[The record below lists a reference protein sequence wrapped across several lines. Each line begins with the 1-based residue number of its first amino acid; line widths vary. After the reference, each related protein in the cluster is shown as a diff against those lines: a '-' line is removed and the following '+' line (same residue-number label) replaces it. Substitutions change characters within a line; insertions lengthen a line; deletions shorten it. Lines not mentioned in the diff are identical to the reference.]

1 MTKLIV
7 VILIIF
13 SACGSSP
20 SALAAEEKELKFITK
35 VTSYSTFVLPA
46 FTTVQTFKD
55 SSNSFSS
62 RDKKVLLDAQGDA
75 ALFVGTDGATRGVM
89 LESALEV
96 LRGKGLNHT
105 DMALATW
112 LISYPVSSPTE
123 DSDGASPFGGTS

>member
-1 MTKLIV
+1 MTKLIAV
-7 VILIIF
+7 MLIIF
-13 SACGSSP
+13 SAWWSSP
-20 SALAAEEKELKFITK
+20 PALASEEKELKFMTK
-35 VTSYSTFVLPA
+35 VTSYSSFVLPA
-46 FTTVQTFKD
+46 FTTVHTLKD

-105 DMALATW
+105 DLALATW
-112 LISYPVSSPTE
+112 LISYPVSSPTQ
-123 DSDGASPFGGTS
+123 DSDRASPFGGTS